1 MDREKENKLF
11 SCKSLNEFLTM
22 FFGYGI
28 NEKLSIFNESITI
41 RKGMFLYRARKDDGK
56 TNFYDSKQWTMPPI
70 EYVKQGR
77 LNEKHKPVLYVASDE
92 YLCGRE
98 IGLKEG
104 DKYYLARYK
113 CEKDFSVGTLFCR
126 NSMVNTILHR
136 VVMAVKTENLT
147 ENERI
152 ILQKYHIGEYKKGIQ
167 DILDDILSVF
177 YIDRLIK
184 NLYDV
189 TNKIG
194 YLILHNNANGIRYSS
209 AFEPIE
215 VSGGNA
221 ILTLNGEEHGNY
233 ALTEQGIKNIRF
245 ESVEER
251 IYKQEHDLSVM
262 IEAFAQEMMGK

>member
-1 MDREKENKLF
+1 MDREKENKLLK
-11 SCKSLNEFLTM
+11 CKSLNEFSAM

-28 NEKLSIFNESITI
+28 KEQLSIFDESMTI
-41 RKGMFLYRARKDDGK
+41 KAGMSLYRARKDDGK
-56 TNFYDSKQWTMPPI
+56 TNFYDPKQWTMPPA

-77 LNEKHKPVLYVASDE
+77 LNEKNKPVLYVTSDE

-98 IGLKEG
+98 IGLKDG

-113 CEKDFSVGTLFCR
+113 CEKDFPVGTLFC
-126 NSMVNTILHR
+126 SHSVINTILHR
-136 VVMAVKTENLT
+136 IVMAVKTENLT
-147 ENERI
+147 ENEKT
-152 ILQKYHIGEYKKGIQ
+152 ILHKYHIGEYKTSVQ
-167 DILDDILSVF
+167 EILNDYLSVF

-194 YLILHNNANGIRYSS
+194 CLILRNNGNGIRYSS
-209 AFEPIE
+209 VFEPIE
-215 VSGGNA
+215 LSGWNA
-221 ILTLNGEEHGNY
+221 ILTLDGEEHGNF

-251 IYKQEHDLSVM
+251 KYKQEHDLSLM
-262 IEAFAQEMMGK
+262 IEVFAQEMMK

>member
-1 MDREKENKLF
+1 MEREKENKLLK
-11 SCKSLNEFLTM
+11 CKSLNGFSTM

-28 NEKLSIFNESITI
+28 KEQLSIFDESMTI
-41 RKGMFLYRARKDDGK
+41 IAGTSLYRARKDDGK
-56 TNFYDSKQWTMPPI
+56 TNFYDPKQWTMPPD

-77 LNEKHKPVLYVASDE
+77 LNEKNKPVLYVTSDE

-98 IGLKEG
+98 IGLKDG

-113 CEKDFSVGTLFCR
+113 CEKDFSVGTLLC
-126 NSMVNTILHR
+126 SHSAINTILHR
-136 VVMAVKTENLT
+136 IVMAVKTENLT
-147 ENERI
+147 ENEKI
-152 ILQKYHIGEYKKGIQ
+152 ILKKYHIGEYKTSVQ
-167 DILDDILSVF
+167 EILNDYLSVF

-194 YLILHNNANGIRYSS
+194 RLILRNNGNGIRYSS
-209 AFEPIE
+209 VFEPIE
-215 VSGGNA
+215 LSGWNA
-221 ILTLNGEEHGNY
+221 ILTLDGEEHGNF

-251 IYKQEHDLSVM
+251 KYKQEHDLSLM
-262 IEAFAQEMMGK
+262 IEVFAQEMMK

>member
-1 MDREKENKLF
+1 MDREKENKLLK
-11 SCKSLNEFLTM
+11 CKSLTEFLTM

-28 NEKLSIFNESITI
+28 NEQLSIFDKSMTI
-41 RKGMFLYRARKDDGK
+41 KAGTSLYRARKDDGK
-56 TNFYDSKQWTMPPI
+56 TNFYDPKQWTVPPA

-77 LNEKHKPVLYVASDE
+77 LNEKNKPVLYVASDE

-98 IGLKEG
+98 IGLKDG

-126 NSMVNTILHR
+126 HSMVNTILHR
-136 VVMAVKTENLT
+136 IVMAVKTENLT

-152 ILQKYHIGEYKKGIQ
+152 TIQKYHIGEDKISIQ
-167 DILDDILSVF
+167 EIFDDYLPVF

-194 YLILHNNANGIRYSS
+194 RLILHNNENGIRYSS

-215 VSGGNA
+215 LSGCNT
-221 ILTLNGEEHGNY
+221 ILTLDGEEHGNY
-233 ALTEQGIKNIRF
+233 ALTEQGIKNIRV

-251 IYKQEHDLSVM
+251 IYKQKHDLSLM
-262 IEAFAQEMMGK
+262 IEVFAQERMKK

>member
-1 MDREKENKLF
+1 
-11 SCKSLNEFLTM
+11 M

-28 NEKLSIFNESITI
+28 NERLSIFDESMTI
-41 RKGMFLYRARKDDGK
+41 KTGRFLYRARKEDGK
-56 TNFYDSKQWTMPPI
+56 TNFYDSKQWTMPPNK
-70 EYVKQGR
+70 YVKQGR
-77 LNEKHKPVLYVASDE
+77 LNEEYKPILYVASDE

-98 IGLKEG
+98 IGLKDG

-126 NSMVNTILHR
+126 HSMVNTILHR

-152 ILQKYHIGEYKKGIQ
+152 TIQKYHIGEDKISIQ
-167 DILDDILSVF
+167 EILNDYLSVF
-177 YIDRLIK
+177 YIDRLIE

-189 TNKIG
+189 TNRIG
-194 YLILHNNANGIRYSS
+194 HLILRNNENGIRYSS

-215 VSGGNA
+215 LSGCNT
-221 ILTLNGEEHGNY
+221 ILTLDGEEHGNY
-233 ALTEQGIKNIRF
+233 ALTEQGIKNIRV

-251 IYKQEHDLSVM
+251 IYKQEHDLSLM
-262 IEAFAQEMMGK
+262 IEVFAQERMKK